1 MTKKSKL
8 SRRTAKLVDEAISKD
23 LDNYDMS
30 EWKRACKSF
39 APITYADYSRKQW
52 LKANMYRLE
61 SAREIV
67 DFVDRWTNHFRNNEV
82 FEIYTVASI
91 RERVILVIRRAQQKI
106 KSEKGILNSVK
117 LNGFKTLVKWA
128 ENPIELEKGP
138 YRGSDNIPEGVVYN
152 KITRTASR

>member
-1 MTKKSKL
+1 
-8 SRRTAKLVDEAISKD
+8 
-23 LDNYDMS
+23 
-30 EWKRACKSF
+30 
-39 APITYADYSRKQW
+39 
-52 LKANMYRLE
+52 MYRLE